1 MAAHDA
7 GENEDER
14 LEIEAARRDPSRF
27 ARLYEANV
35 DRVFAFAARR
45 LPSRAEAEDATAEVF
60 RKALAGL
67 ARYEWQ
73 GTPFLAWLYR
83 IAANE
88 IADRRRASARARLA
102 APIDEGSVPAVVPS
116 AERDLDEAR
125 RRDCVEHSID
135 DLPADQRRVVRMRF
149 FEERTVKEIAGD
161 IGRSEG
167 AVKQL
172 QFRALASLKARCG
185 GGRSD
190 G

>member
-1 MAAHDA
+1 MAAHDVS
-7 GENEDER
+7 EDER

-27 ARLYEANV
+27 AKLYEENV

-45 LPSRAEAEDATAEVF
+45 LSSRAEAEDATAEVF

-67 ARYEWQ
+67 ERYEWR

-83 IAANE
+83 IAGNE
-88 IADRRRASARARLA
+88 IADRRKARARAGLA
-102 APIDEGSVPAVVPS
+102 APIEEGSVPAVPPS
-116 AERDLDEAR
+116 AEWDLEEAR
-125 RRDCVEHSID
+125 RRECVESSID
-135 DLPADQRRVVRMRF
+135 DLPADQRRVVRLRF
-149 FEERTVKEIAGD
+149 FEERSVREIAGD

-172 QFRALASLKARCG
+172 QFRALANLKARCG
-185 GGRSD
+185 GGGSH